1 MYNLSTLYKSLAIAL
16 LILGIIIFI
25 VYFYTLT
32 IEGYYVIEIYVENT
46 TIRTITIELPRD
58 EYGEPVYRITEFT
71 SAITYDGESRE
82 IEPIIT
88 NYNKGYPEII
98 ELPVNLGEGEYKLT
112 GKFVLEEKDYFYN
125 YSKYP
130 WILYGGDE
138 PVYIYPNIKK
148 TITYQL
154 IGLLKEYGHPIV
166 YTLSIATIG
175 LAAYTIYQLGRGI
188 LYQQK
193 PTGPLPPTAPT
204 KKKTCEW
211 CSICVRFFKI
221 DVKNANNSQLPGAF
235 IEKLYS
241 LLNEVNDIWEKCC
254 IRFYPCVDSKGKVI
268 ARTLDPRKTVE
279 VKVGYGFAKYKSM
292 KIRYDRIRKVD
303 VSKIFKDSNCKSIEM
318 DRGKV
323 KVNYDE
329 YIKAK
334 WDSSGKYKDKEYKK
348 GNAVPANILREFL
361 NDVANAVQRKPNRRK
376 ELEDVR
382 DAISKITPQRSR
394 GEIDVMQVLEEL
406 IKAYGYPENCI
417 DIVIVDDIDDKS
429 TMAKEEGFGAMPGRI
444 SIISSRV
451 VDRGMADVLAHELG
465 HNLSL
470 PHINKFGNLM
480 EAKITGTALNDEQCK
495 KAYKNCMGEECR
507 KFTSE
512 ICDNGNEVL
521 SKFKEKQSLIEE
533 REEIKE
539 NIRNLKEELKKVD
552 EKSKKCR
559 RIIYK
564 LKKEA
569 NDAEFIYKKVKSFAD
584 KVIRLRNRGKID
596 QLENLIDEIEE
607 DLENK
612 REKERKYLRNPK
624 FYRTSLSITRRW
636 IKVLEKQLE
645 AVKDPANVVKEL
657 KNEMDRK
664 KQEYKECREYAWRSN
679 KIKKNIR
686 NKIKT
691 NEDALKDLEKKIR
704 ELEKILKK

>member
-32 IEGYYVIEIYVENT
+32 IEGYYVIEVHVENT
-46 TIRTITIELPRD
+46 TLRTITIELPSD
-58 EYGEPVYRITEFT
+58 EYGDPVYRITEFT

-82 IEPIIT
+82 IEPVIT

-98 ELPVNLGEGEYKLT
+98 ELPVNLGEGEYKLA

-138 PVYIYPNIKK
+138 PVYVYPNIKK

-154 IGLLKEYGHPIV
+154 IGLLKEYGQPIV

-193 PTGPLPPTAPT
+193 PAGPLPPTAPT
-204 KKKTCEW
+204 KKKKCEW

-221 DVKNANNSQLPGAF
+221 DIKGTNNSQLPGAF

-241 LLNEVNDIWEKCC
+241 LLNEVNDIWKKCC

-279 VKVGYGFAKYKSM
+279 VKVGSGFAEYGTMRIKYD
-292 KIRYDRIRKVD
+292 IIRKVD
-303 VSKIFKDSNCKSIEM
+303 VSKIFKDNNCKSIEM
-318 DRGKV
+318 DNGKV
-323 KVNYDE
+323 KINYEE

-334 WDSSGKYKDKEYKK
+334 WDTSGEYKGKKYRK
-348 GNAVPANILREFL
+348 GKDVPADVLREFL
-361 NDVANAVQRKPNRRK
+361 NDVANAMQGKPDLK
-376 ELEDVR
+376 EELEGVR
-382 DAISKITPQRSR
+382 DAISKITPQKSR

-406 IKAYGYPENCI
+406 IKANGYPENCI
-417 DIVIVDDIDDKS
+417 DIVIVDNIDDKS

-451 VDRGMADVLAHELG
+451 VDIGMADVLAHELG

-470 PHINKFGNLM
+470 PHINKLGNLM
-480 EAKITGTALNDEQCK
+480 EAKITGTALNDDQCK

-507 KFTSE
+507 KFTSK

-521 SKFKEKQSLIEE
+521 SKFKEKQSIIEE
-533 REEIKE
+533 KEKIKE
-539 NIRNLKEELKKVD
+539 SIKGLNEELGKVD
-552 EKSKKCR
+552 GKSKECR
-559 RIIYK
+559 KVVSK

-569 NDAEFIYKKVKSFAD
+569 RDAEFIYKKVKSFAD
-584 KVIRLRNRGKID
+584 KVKKLKDKGKVKELKKLKEKTEKELKKRKEREERY
-596 QLENLIDEIEE
+596 LENP
-607 DLENK
+607 
-612 REKERKYLRNPK
+612 R
-624 FYRTSLSITRRW
+624 FYRTSLSITQKW
-636 IKVLEKQLE
+636 IKILKKRLE
-645 AVKDPANVVKEL
+645 AMENPDKVVKEL
-657 KNEMDRK
+657 EDEMNKK
-664 KQEYKECREYAWRSN
+664 KQEYEECKKYARSPN
-679 KIKKNIR
+679 KIKKDIKK
-686 NKIKT
+686 KIEAK
-691 NEDALKDLEKKIR
+691 EKALKDLEKRIE
-704 ELEKILKK
+704 ELEKSLKK